1 MINLVIWFKSGK
13 SERFKKVKNF
23 DAAVSH
29 NGALFIQFE
38 CTQLHEWRAEFNW
51 DNVTGYEIITEEIE

>member
-13 SERFKKVKNF
+13 SERFKNVKNF
-23 DAAVSH
+23 DSAVSH

-38 CTQLHEWRAEFNW
+38 YTSYTNGVQNS
-51 DNVTGYEIITEEIE
+51 TGIMLRGMR